1 MCCRWNTPCCATV
14 HDRRVMTHGSGG
26 NEFQRRV
33 HVELVCIEH
42 GSIPQWGFSEKEQ
55 VCIRYT
61 EYLSSFWERKSC
73 MFIPGS
79 LCCYYGTGTHALYHQ
94 VSGLSSQARIF
105 LFFFRNSRLGSIW
118 SDVEF
123 DSLYVTHNIYCM
135 YIVPPQNGLCSV
147 GPGTSTRV
155 LDCG

>member
-33 HVELVCIEH
+33 HVELVEH

-61 EYLSSFWERKSC
+61 EYIYPVLGAKILYVHI
-73 MFIPGS
+73 IPGS
-79 LCCYYGTGTHALYHQ
+79 LCCYYGTSTRYPCTVPSGLSH
-94 VSGLSSQARIF
+94 SGLSSSTNFFIF
-105 LFFFRNSRLGSIW
+105 FSKFKTGIDLVWRGVWFPLR
-118 SDVEF
+118 
-123 DSLYVTHNIYCM
+123 DSQYILYVH
-135 YIVPPQNGLCSV
+135 
-147 GPGTSTRV
+147 STTTERV
-155 LDCG
+155 MFCRTWY